1 MNGGGDIQG
10 VLSGA
15 GFAALSALFLSEV
28 TATIWELRWME
39 LAIFVLVVADFC
51 WGIADSVAKRGEEFH
66 FSRAGRR
73 TACKLLE
80 YNFYLVGG
88 MVLGKALC
96 EPLGICGH
104 VEAAAVCFGLSAVF
118 EVDSIT
124 EHVCAVHGWEHKW
137 SLKKFFVNYLKK
149 KFKA

>member
-1 MNGGGDIQG
+1 MSGGDIQG

-51 WGIADSVAKRGEEFH
+51 WGIADSVAKRGEDFH

-88 MVLGKALC
+88 SEETHEKMTETAIKVNEKISRKGKRLADLSP
-96 EPLGICGH
+96 EEFADLIR
-104 VEAAAVCFGLSAVF
+104 EASG
-118 EVDSIT
+118 
-124 EHVCAVHGWEHKW
+124 K
-137 SLKKFFVNYLKK
+137 
-149 KFKA
+149 